1 MLEML
6 CTLASPDMEI
16 YLLIYVLGFLI
27 LAHQAVR
34 GEEERHEIA

>member
-1 MLEML
+1 ML

-27 LAHQAVR
+27 LAHQAAM
-34 GEEERHEIA
+34 GEEERREIA